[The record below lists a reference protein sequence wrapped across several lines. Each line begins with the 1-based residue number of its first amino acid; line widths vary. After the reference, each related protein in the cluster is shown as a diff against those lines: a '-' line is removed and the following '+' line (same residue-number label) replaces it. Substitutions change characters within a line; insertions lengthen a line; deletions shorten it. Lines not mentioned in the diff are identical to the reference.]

1 MANGNEHGPDNLV
14 MRMLRELDRKVDRI
28 IDDLRDLKSR
38 MTALETFVNT
48 SIRLI
53 SSSVTG
59 VNSRLDR
66 VEARLDRIERR
77 LELSEHPAK

>member
-14 MRMLRELDRKVDRI
+14 LRMLRELDRKVDRI

-48 SIRLI
+48 SIGLI
-53 SSSVTG
+53 SSVTG

>member
-1 MANGNEHGPDNLV
+1 MASGGHGPDNLV
-14 MRMLRELDRKVDRI
+14 LRMLRELDRKVDRI

-48 SIRLI
+48 SISLI

-59 VNSRLDR
+59 VNS
-66 VEARLDRIERR
+66 RLDRIERR